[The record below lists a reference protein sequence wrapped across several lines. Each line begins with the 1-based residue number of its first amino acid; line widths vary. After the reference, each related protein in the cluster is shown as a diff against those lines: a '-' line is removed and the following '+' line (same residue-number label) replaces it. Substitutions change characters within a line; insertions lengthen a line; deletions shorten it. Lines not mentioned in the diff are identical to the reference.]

1 MKGVAMKKLCFLL
14 MVFLYSFS
22 LAQMDINRNI
32 MEGDS
37 LYKLF
42 NYKDALNAYLEGY
55 KIDSCNYDV
64 NWKSSRVYI
73 DIGETFKN
81 NKERNANFKKGEF
94 FARRAIQIDSTGS
107 KGHLYL
113 SIALGRIA
121 LDASAKE
128 RIKLSKEIKN
138 EVDLAIAY
146 NPNDDIAFHV
156 LGRWNRK
163 LANLSWIERGFA
175 NLFLG
180 GVPKEASN
188 ENAVK
193 CFLKSIVLNPN
204 HINHHLELAMTYESM
219 KQKEKAIEEYQ
230 KCMELPET
238 EFDDDQYKKTA
249 QERLKKLK
257 KK

>member
-1 MKGVAMKKLCFLL
+1 MKGVAMKKLHFYFP
-14 MVFLYSFS
+14 VFLFFFA
-22 LAQMDINRNI
+22 LAQTDINKKI

-37 LYKLF
+37 LYNLF
-42 NYKDALNAYLEGY
+42 NFKEACNSYQEAY
-55 KIDSCNYDV
+55 KIDSCNYDL
-64 NWKSSRVYI
+64 NWKSARVYI
-73 DIGETFKN
+73 DLGESFEN
-81 NKERNANFKKGEF
+81 NKERKANFKKGEI

-128 RIKLSKEIKN
+128 RIQLSKEIKK

-146 NPNDDIAFHV
+146 NPNDDIAYHV

-163 LANLSWIERGFA
+163 LANLNWIERGFA

-188 ENAVK
+188 ENALK
-193 CFLKSIVLNPN
+193 CFLKSIELNPN

-230 KCMELPET
+230 KCLELPET
-238 EFDDDQYKKTA
+238 DSEDDQHKKTA
-249 QERLKKLK
+249 QQRLKKLNK
-257 KK
+257 N